1 MTELLKKALARLSAL
16 PDPEQDVVAARIL
29 AELDDEAS
37 WQKSFAE
44 SQDLLEALAK
54 EALEEDR
61 RGKTLSGD
69 W

>member
-1 MTELLKKALARLSAL
+1 MTKLLQKALERLSAL

-29 AELDDEAS
+29 AELDDEER

-44 SQDLLEALAK
+44 GQDLLQSLADEALQ
-54 EALEEDR
+54 ENRE
-61 RGKTLSGD
+61 GKTLPGD